1 MPFGRPQTESP
12 TRLAAA
18 RVQAGI
24 TQIEIA
30 EAIGIPIATY
40 KRLEQGKHK
49 NPRLRWFV
57 NAAIALGYDDHDE
70 LLEDWMR
77 EWHPFNGTKR
87 PEPEWRERPEVLAR
101 AARWR
106 EREEHGD

>member
-1 MPFGRPQTESP
+1 
-12 TRLAAA
+12 
-18 RVQAGI
+18 
-24 TQIEIA
+24 
-30 EAIGIPIATY
+30 
-40 KRLEQGKHK
+40 
-49 NPRLRWFV
+49 
-57 NAAIALGYDDHDE
+57 
-70 LLEDWMR
+70 MR